1 MICREARIV
10 SYQNLFTFLIR
21 SWRSRMALNLEPIY
35 NEIFAKLKTRKKFV
49 IRSLENNLLTVEQD
63 EEICGQKEP
72 KVFEFKSPK
81 ELEEFV
87 HKENTFEADIVKQL
101 EGNKMPYR

>member
-1 MICREARIV
+1 
-10 SYQNLFTFLIR
+10 
-21 SWRSRMALNLEPIY
+21 MALNLKPVY
-35 NEIFAKLKTRKKFV
+35 QDIFTKFKTRKKFV
-49 IRSLENNLLTVEQD
+49 IRSVEKNLLTVEQD

-81 ELEEFV
+81 EFEEFV
-87 HKENTFEADIVKQL
+87 RVENQFEADIVKQL

>member
-1 MICREARIV
+1 
-10 SYQNLFTFLIR
+10 
-21 SWRSRMALNLEPIY
+21 MALNLEPVY
-35 NEIFAKLKTRKKFV
+35 QDIFTKFKTRKKFV
-49 IRSLENNLLTVEQD
+49 ISFVEKNILTVAQD

-81 ELEEFV
+81 EFEEFV
-87 HKENTFEADIVKQL
+87 RVENQFEADIVKQL

>member
-1 MICREARIV
+1 
-10 SYQNLFTFLIR
+10 
-21 SWRSRMALNLEPIY
+21 MALNLELIY
-35 NEIFAKLKTRKKFV
+35 HEIFSKLKTRKKFV
-49 IRSLENNLLTVEQD
+49 IQSLEKHLLTVEQD

>member
-1 MICREARIV
+1 MGKLELI
-10 SYQNLFTFLIR
+10 SYQINHYFYR
-21 SWRSRMALNLEPIY
+21 WRDRMALNLEPLY
-35 NEIFAKLKTRKKFV
+35 QDIFSKLKTRKKFV
-49 IRSLENNLLTVEQD
+49 IRSVEKNLLTVEQD

-101 EGNKMPYR
+101 EGSKMPYR

>member
-1 MICREARIV
+1 
-10 SYQNLFTFLIR
+10 
-21 SWRSRMALNLEPIY
+21 MALNLEPVY
-35 NEIFAKLKTRKKFV
+35 RDIFSKLKTRKKF
-49 IRSLENNLLTVEQD
+49 IISSIDKNLLTVEQD

-72 KVFEFKSPK
+72 KVFEFRSPK

-87 HKENTFEADIVKQL
+87 HKENAFEADIVKQL

>member
-1 MICREARIV
+1 
-10 SYQNLFTFLIR
+10 
-21 SWRSRMALNLEPIY
+21 MALNLELIY
-35 NEIFAKLKTRKKFV
+35 QEIFSKLKTRKKFV
-49 IRSLENNLLTVEQD
+49 IQSLEKNLLTVEQD